1 MRVNRTYPT
10 IVGWSA
16 ELARKRVR
24 EENKAGSFGRGTVLP
39 RISKPVDIAAATSGQ
54 TDQPPVAALNIPSS
68 SVDKVAGILQK
79 LASTV
84 GEFGEAMAEI
94 GKQGAPVNVMRKTFS
109 GLSNMLNVASTIEAT
124 ATPTSSQL
132 DDIFFGN
139 FASLFLRISPLP
151 TIVQIWKKKSVEQ
164 YSAAPYLASFLNCG
178 IWAFYGIPIVH
189 PNSLLFWTVNG
200 SGVVSAIVYLFVFL
214 YCSDRKKRFKVALIV
229 LAEVVFMAAHAI
241 LVLTLA
247 HNWKLRSVIIGTVAG
262 LSSILMYASP
272 LAIMESLGMGQPLAN
287 PEIFSSLVT
296 D

>member
-1 MRVNRTYPT
+1 MFSMNTART
-10 IVGWSA
+10 IVG
-16 ELARKRVR
+16 
-24 EENKAGSFGRGTVLP
+24 
-39 RISKPVDIAAATSGQ
+39 II
-54 TDQPPVAALNIPSS
+54 
-68 SVDKVAGILQK
+68 
-79 LASTV
+79 
-84 GEFGEAMAEI
+84 
-94 GKQGAPVNVMRKTFS
+94 
-109 GLSNMLNVASTIEAT
+109 
-124 ATPTSSQL
+124 
-132 DDIFFGN
+132 GN

-272 LAIMESLGMGQPLAN
+272 LAIMLSSSIGALAGLAQLVLYAKYYKSNKSVDKNFKVDMEMGMTEIDVAN
-287 PEIFSSLVT
+287 KPNSEA
-296 D
+296 

>member
-1 MRVNRTYPT
+1 MFSMNTTRT
-10 IVGWSA
+10 IVG
-16 ELARKRVR
+16 
-24 EENKAGSFGRGTVLP
+24 
-39 RISKPVDIAAATSGQ
+39 II
-54 TDQPPVAALNIPSS
+54 
-68 SVDKVAGILQK
+68 
-79 LASTV
+79 
-84 GEFGEAMAEI
+84 
-94 GKQGAPVNVMRKTFS
+94 
-109 GLSNMLNVASTIEAT
+109 
-124 ATPTSSQL
+124 
-132 DDIFFGN
+132 GN

-272 LAIMESLGMGQPLAN
+272 LAIMKLVITTKSVEYMPFSISLCSFVAGLCWTVYALLPIEPYILSSSSIGALAGLAQLVLYAKYYKSNKSVDENFKVDMEMGMTEIDVAN
-287 PEIFSSLVT
+287 KPKSEA
-296 D
+296 

>member
-1 MRVNRTYPT
+1 MFIY
-10 IVGWSA
+10 
-16 ELARKRVR
+16 
-24 EENKAGSFGRGTVLP
+24 SF
-39 RISKPVDIAAATSGQ
+39 S
-54 TDQPPVAALNIPSS
+54 
-68 SVDKVAGILQK
+68 
-79 LASTV
+79 
-84 GEFGEAMAEI
+84 
-94 GKQGAPVNVMRKTFS
+94 
-109 GLSNMLNVASTIEAT
+109 
-124 ATPTSSQL
+124 
-132 DDIFFGN
+132 GN

-151 TIVQIWKKKSVEQ
+151 TIVKIWKKKSVEQ

-262 LSSILMYASP
+262 LSSIMMYASP
-272 LAIMESLGMGQPLAN
+272 LAIMESLAMEQPLAN
-287 PEIFSSLVT
+287 PGIFSGLSSSSIGALAGLAQLVLYAKYYKSNKSVDENFKVDMEMGMT
-296 D
+296 EIDVANKPNSEA